1 MRIVRLRPGDEQ
13 LVLGSAGLFD
23 APPTETWTAKFLA
36 SEGHHLLVAVEPDEQ
51 PIGFV
56 SGVETT
62 HPDKGTEMFLYEL
75 CVHPGHRNRGV
86 GRALVA
92 ALGQLARE
100 RGCYGMWVATE
111 HDNAAALAAY
121 RAAGAAP
128 PEPFVTLSW
137 TFDGPQGDSGVG

>member
-1 MRIVRLRPGDEQ
+1 MRIVRLGPGDEH
-13 LVLGSAGLFD
+13 VVRGGADLFD
-23 APPTETWTAKFLA
+23 APPTDEWTARFLS
-36 SEGHHLLVAVEPDEQ
+36 SEGHHLLVAVSDGGG

-75 CVHPGHRNRGV
+75 SVHPEHRNRGV
-86 GRALVA
+86 GRALVR
-92 ALGQLARE
+92 ALAQLARG

-111 HDNAAALAAY
+111 AGNAAALAAY

-128 PEPFVTLSW
+128 PEPCVTLTW
-137 TFDGPQGDSGVG
+137 TFDSAA